1 MSSAQGST
9 IDEASIRRMVH
20 EFYAKARTD
29 AALGPIFESRLS
41 GRWSEHLEKMVD
53 FWATA
58 LLHERRYVGNP
69 RATHAML
76 ADVRGTHFERWL
88 ELFDETL
95 HDIFAD
101 DVAEVIGRRAQMMA
115 RGLMSAM
122 PQTIDGS
129 VVGRG

>member
-1 MSSAQGST
+1 
-9 IDEASIRRMVH
+9 MVH
-20 EFYAKARTD
+20 EFYAKARSD
-29 AALGPIFESRLS
+29 AALGPIFESRLA

-76 ADVRGTHFERWL
+76 ADLRAAHFDRWL
-88 ELFDETL
+88 ELFDQTL
-95 HDIFAD
+95 HEIFSEDA
-101 DVAEVIGRRAQMMA
+101 AEVIQRRAQMMA

-122 PQTIDGS
+122 PIRT
-129 VVGRG
+129 

>member
-1 MSSAQGST
+1 MSSPQRST

-29 AALGPIFESRLS
+29 AALGPVFEARLS

-76 ADVRGTHFERWL
+76 EDLRATHFERWL
-88 ELFDETL
+88 ELFDETVR
-95 HDIFAD
+95 DVFSA
-101 DVAEVIGRRAQMMA
+101 DVAEAIHRRAQMMA
-115 RGLMSAM
+115 RGLLSAM
-122 PQTIDGS
+122 PA
-129 VVGRG
+129 RA